1 MTKITIT
8 DGKNTQVMEGNC
20 GIAFM
25 LSMDEGDEK
34 QRSATMILGAGKPI
48 DIANMATD
56 CFVNLIKA
64 LGKGDDMLQSAIN
77 LTTSLS
83 FIEGME
89 GKGNTYEV
97 EGEES

>member
-8 DGKNTQVMEGNC
+8 DGKNTQVMEGKC

-25 LSMDEGDEK
+25 LSMDDEDK
-34 QRSATMILGAGKPI
+34 PKSATKILGAGKPI
-48 DIANMATD
+48 DIAKMATD
-56 CFVNLIKA
+56 CFVDLIKA

-77 LTTSLS
+77 LTTSLR

-89 GKGNTYEV
+89 GKGNTYKV

>member
-25 LSMDEGDEK
+25 LSMDEDK
-34 QRSATMILGAGKPI
+34 SKSATMILGAGKPI
-48 DIANMATD
+48 DIAKMATD

-77 LTTSLS
+77 LTTSLR

-97 EGEES
+97 DGEES